1 MPLTAIACATAL
13 AFATPAAA
21 QLQPGKNAPF
31 SFADLVEQVKPSV
44 VSINVSSGGR
54 STVRNRAPN
63 NRAPNNRRGG
73 RTPFPDLSPDH
84 PLNEFFRNLPGRGAQ
99 GDRRRRAPRRA
110 AQGSGFVIS
119 EDGFVV
125 TNNHVIDKA
134 QNISVSFGP
143 KETYEAK
150 LVGTDPRTDLALLKI
165 ESDKKFKP
173 VKFASEIGRVGDWV
187 VAVGNPFGLGGTVT
201 VGILSAVNR
210 DIGSGPYDFI
220 QIDAAVNRGNSGGPT
235 FNLQGEV
242 VGVNTAIYSPS
253 GGNVGIAFAVPA
265 ATAQQ
270 VIEELK
276 TSGSVKRGW
285 LGVRIQ
291 NIDKDIAASL
301 GLADANGAL
310 INEVTG
316 GGPAEKAGLQAGDA
330 IVKVNGD
337 DIADSRDLARKIAEY
352 APDTSVD
359 ILVRRGA
366 RDQTIKVK
374 LGTFPGAQ
382 QASNAPAPKPEEPAS
397 PTTVKALGLELRTLR
412 APERGVERGVVV
424 VEVADDSDASRKGLV
439 AGDIIT
445 QVNSKQVTRPSDV
458 RTAVADARKLGR
470 PAVLLT
476 VQSAR
481 GRRLVAVQFK

>member
-1 MPLTAIACATAL
+1 
-13 AFATPAAA
+13 
-21 QLQPGKNAPF
+21 
-31 SFADLVEQVKPSV
+31 
-44 VSINVSSGGR
+44 
-54 STVRNRAPN
+54 
-63 NRAPNNRRGG
+63 
-73 RTPFPDLSPDH
+73 
-84 PLNEFFRNLPGRGAQ
+84 
-99 GDRRRRAPRRA
+99 
-110 AQGSGFVIS
+110 
-119 EDGFVV
+119 
-125 TNNHVIDKA
+125 
-134 QNISVSFGP
+134 
-143 KETYEAK
+143 
-150 LVGTDPRTDLALLKI
+150 
-165 ESDKKFKP
+165 
-173 VKFASEIGRVGDWV
+173 
-187 VAVGNPFGLGGTVT
+187 VT

-424 VEVADDSDASRKGLV
+424 VEVGDDSDASRKGLV